1 VTIESLRNDQRNPGR
16 VIRAFKLPGQ
26 TGPRVEIIEN
36 IAPDTEPGTD
46 EFVVNQ
52 DGKPE
57 FVMGLRPSTTFGTYL
72 GIAAVEKGE
81 EVDPNVLQISAEALL
96 AAEGINKAL
105 VPPEARDVGIDEMSS
120 LFGSRDRTFGMYVVS
135 AAAHEEL
142 TAA

>member
-1 VTIESLRNDQRNPGR
+1 VTIDSLRNDQRNPGR

-57 FVMGLRPSTTFGTYL
+57 FVMGLRPTTTFGTYL
-72 GIAAVEKGE
+72 GIAAVKKGQ
-81 EVDPNVLQISAEALL
+81 EVDPSVLQVSAEALL
-96 AAEGINKAL
+96 AARGINKAL
-105 VPPEARDVGIDEMSS
+105 VPTEARGVPSDEMTT
-120 LFGSRDRTFGMYVVS
+120 LFGNREPQLGMYTVN

-142 TAA
+142 AA